1 MYTKNI
7 SRLCLLAIL
16 NLCSVVLLAQIPAG
30 YYSAAKGKSG
40 KALKTALHG
49 AIKSHVA
56 RSYDNLW
63 DDYKTTDVRADGK
76 IWDMYSNITSYV
88 PGGSAQGKNYRKE
101 GDSYNREHSFPK
113 SWFNDAKPMYTD
125 LFHVYP
131 TDGYVN
137 NRRSNYP
144 FGETAGETY
153 QSSGGFSK
161 LGKCTVSGY
170 SGTVFEP
177 ADEYKGDFAR
187 SYFYMATCYEDKIAS
202 WSSPMLS
209 GDSYTAFSSW
219 ALQMLLRWAAQ
230 DPVSEKEIARN
241 NAVYG
246 IQKNRNPFIDF
257 PGLEQYIWGSL
268 TSAAFDPDNYENTG
282 GGGSEP
288 LPDLNA
294 PVFSVA
300 SGSTVEAGSKVRISS
315 ETSGATI
322 FWRINS
328 EDWQSGS
335 SPVEVTIN
343 RSCTLTAYAFLGTR
357 QSEQV
362 TATYNVPGGL
372 PTGERTYRL
381 IDDEADLVPGLKFL
395 IVCPVKNVAL
405 SSANNNV
412 RTSVAVEFDNDD
424 KTSLTTEVSTSETL
438 PYELELRDCGQQ
450 GKWSIFCAADGFWLG
465 LTSSDNKL
473 HSLNDNSS
481 EDAWWTISF
490 DYDSSMTYAN
500 ILSSAHGNR
509 AMRYNSGAPRFACYT
524 SGQQPIA
531 IYGYA
536 DSTSSVSTTVADEK
550 KGAVRVVDA
559 FGRTVRILPAG
570 NSDLSGLPA
579 GFYVVG
585 NKKVIVK

>member
-7 SRLCLLAIL
+7 SRLCFLAIL
-16 NLCSVVLLAQIPAG
+16 NLCSVVLFAQIPAG
-30 YYSAAKGKSG
+30 YYSGAKGKSG
-40 KALKTALHG
+40 KALKTALHN
-49 AIKSHVA
+49 AISSHTA

-63 DDYKTTDVRADGK
+63 DDYKTTDVRPDGK

-88 PGGSAQGKNYRKE
+88 PGGSAQGKNYSKE
-101 GDSYNREHSFPK
+101 GDAYNREHSFPK

-131 TDGYVN
+131 TDGYCN
-137 NRRSNYP
+137 GRRSNYP
-144 FGETAGETY
+144 FGETNGETW

-209 GDSYTAFSSW
+209 GDSYTAYTSW

-257 PGLEQYIWGSL
+257 PGLEQYVWGSL
-268 TSAAFDPDNYENTG
+268 TSTPFDPDNYEGG

-288 LPDLNA
+288 LPDLDA
-294 PVFSVA
+294 PAFSLP
-300 SGSTVEAGSKVRISS
+300 SGSTVEVGTKVTITC
-315 ETSGATI
+315 ETAGATI

-328 EDWQSGS
+328 DDWQTGS

-343 RSCTLTAYAFLGTR
+343 RSCTLSAYAFLGTR
-357 QSEQV
+357 QSEV
-362 TATYNVPGGL
+362 VSASYSVPGGL
-372 PTGERTYRL
+372 PTGERTYTL
-381 IDDEADLVPGLKFL
+381 LTDEKDLVQGLKFL
-395 IVCPVKNVAL
+395 IVCPDKNVAL

-412 RTSVAVEFDNDD
+412 RTSVSVEFDDAA
-424 KTSLTTEVSTSETL
+424 KTSLTTEVSTSESL
-438 PYELELRDCGQQ
+438 PYELELRDCGQS
-450 GKWSIFCAADGFWLG
+450 GKWSIFCAADVTWLG

-473 HSLNDNSS
+473 HSLADNSS
-481 EDAWWTISF
+481 EDAWWTISL
-490 DYDSSMTYAN
+490 SSNSAMTYAD
-500 ILSSAHGNR
+500 ILSPAHGNR

-531 IYGYA
+531 IYAY
-536 DSTSSVSTTVADEK
+536 DDPTSSVRPSVADAK
-550 KGAVRVVDA
+550 NGAVRVVDA

-570 NSDLSGLPA
+570 TTDLSGLPA